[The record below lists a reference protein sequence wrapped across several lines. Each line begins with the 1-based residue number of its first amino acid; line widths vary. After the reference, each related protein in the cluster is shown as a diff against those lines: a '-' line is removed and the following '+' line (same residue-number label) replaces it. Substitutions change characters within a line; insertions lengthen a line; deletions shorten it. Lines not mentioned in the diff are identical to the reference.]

1 MRVFSGIEELPI
13 NADDAEMQILS
24 LEEVLS
30 DSPVFPRADLTVV
43 PNESEIVFIHEN
55 LQKRKAESGSK
66 GTPLRAN
73 ELEINSLR
81 KFLRSVTSV

>member
-43 PNESEIVFIHEN
+43 PNESEIVFVHEN
-55 LQKRKAESGSK
+55 LQKRKAERVRES
-66 GTPLRAN
+66 R
-73 ELEINSLR
+73 
-81 KFLRSVTSV
+81 TSPNDLVKD